1 MTEPETPKPPD
12 AVSDGS
18 DARLLARLARH
29 EGLRLKPYRDT
40 AGKLTIGIGRNLTDV
55 GITASEATYLL
66 GNDVQT
72 AIAALKA
79 EWPWALRLE
88 PLRAEVMIELVF
100 NMGAGA
106 LRQFKQFLIAMEV
119 GAFTAA
125 AADLLESEWARE
137 VGQRAQ
143 ELAAIIRTA
152 VAADSID

>member
-1 MTEPETPKPPD
+1 MTEPRTPKAPD
-12 AVSDGS
+12 AVSDRS
-18 DARLLARLARH
+18 DARLLARLTRH

-40 AGKLTIGIGRNLTDV
+40 GGKLTIGIGRNLTDV

-88 PLRAEVMIELVF
+88 PQRAEVMIELVF

-106 LRQFKQFLIAMEV
+106 LRQFKQFLIAMEA

-152 VAADSID
+152 VAADSVD